1 MWDLHMKDKHRVVL
15 LPSGKRGDVPHNTTI
30 LEAAR
35 SLGVDIESICGGR
48 QVCGKCLASPEFGQF
63 AKHGITSDEGSV
75 TPPDAVEVAYAE
87 QNNLNLGECRLSCA
101 ARVLGDMVINV
112 PEQSLAR
119 KQSIRKA
126 AGELTVEVDPVCRL
140 AYVEIEPAQL
150 GSRSDWHRIKQ
161 ALVEQHDITGVTIDP
176 LLLPRLQNAIRG
188 GKWSVTVVVWN
199 DQQVIAVYPGY
210 TEQIYGLAVDVGS
223 TTLAGHLCDLRT
235 GEVLVTTS
243 VMNPQ
248 VRYGEDLMSR
258 VSFGMMNSNGVDR
271 MHRAVVK
278 ALNDLATAAAEEA
291 GVATDT
297 IVDVVL
303 AGNTVM
309 HHLLLGIDP
318 VELGG
323 APFALATEEAID
335 TRARDLGLTAIARG
349 GMVHVLPCIAGH
361 VGADNTAVLLASNAT
376 FEDGLVDL
384 IVDIGTNA
392 EILLV
397 NNGAVTSA
405 SSPTGPAFEGAQI
418 KHGQRAATGAIERVR
433 IDPATGQPRYKVIG
447 DERWSHEIADD
458 ETLSPTGICG
468 SGIIE
473 VIAEMYLT
481 GIIDPSG
488 LFTAQAVESNPLV
501 QMNGKTA
508 ELLLVPA
515 EKSANGEAI
524 SVTQQDIRAIQLA
537 KAALYAGVK
546 LLMDEMGVTT
556 LDRVRLAGGFGSYID
571 PKYAM
576 ILGLVPDCNLER
588 IGAVGNAA
596 GDGARLALLSREQR
610 ALAQTLVEQVQYV
623 ETAVEPAFQEYFVAA
638 MAIPHAT
645 DAYPHL
651 VHLLPAV
658 TQPGTGEAES
668 RRKGGRRRRRAT

>member
-1 MWDLHMKDKHRVVL
+1 MKETHRVVL
-15 LPSGKRGDVPHNTTI
+15 LPSGRQGDVQHNTTI

-48 QVCGKCLASPEFGQF
+48 QVCGKCLVAPEYGQF
-63 AKHGITSDEGSV
+63 AKHGITSDETNV
-75 TPPDAVEVAYAE
+75 TPPDAVEVTYAE
-87 QNNLNLGECRLSCA
+87 QNGLNLNECRLSCA
-101 ARVLGDMVINV
+101 AHLLGDMVINV
-112 PEQSLAR
+112 PERSLAR
-119 KQSIRKA
+119 KQAIRKA
-126 AGELTVEVDPVCRL
+126 AGELAVEVDPVCRL
-140 AYVEIEPAQL
+140 AYVEIESAEL
-150 GSRSDWHRIKQ
+150 GSKSDWHRIKQ
-161 ALVEQHDITGVTIDP
+161 ALATQHGIEGVSIDP
-176 LLLPRLQNAIRG
+176 LLLPRLQKTLRD
-188 GKWSVTVVVWN
+188 GKWSVTIVVWN
-199 DQQVIAVYPGY
+199 DEQVISVYPGY
-210 TEQIYGLAVDVGS
+210 SEQIYGLAVDVGS

-235 GEVLVTTS
+235 GEVLATTS
-243 VMNPQ
+243 IMNPQ

-271 MHRAVVK
+271 MHKAVVK
-278 ALNDLATAAAEEA
+278 ALNDLAAAAAEEA
-291 GVATDT
+291 GIATDD

-323 APFALATEEAID
+323 APFALAMEDAID
-335 TRARDLGLTAIARG
+335 IRARDLGLNAIARG

-361 VGADNTAVLLASNAT
+361 VGADNTAVLLASHHT
-376 FEDGLVDL
+376 FKEDVVDL

-392 EILLV
+392 EILLAH
-397 NNGAVTSA
+397 NGQVTSA

-433 IDPATGQPRYKVIG
+433 IDPATGEPRYKVIG
-447 DERWSHEIADD
+447 DERWSNDLADD

-473 VIAEMYLT
+473 AIAEMYLV
-481 GIIDPSG
+481 GMIDTTG
-488 LFTAQAVESNPLV
+488 LFTPHAIESNPLV
-501 QMNGKTA
+501 RMNGKTG
-508 ELLLVPA
+508 EMILVPA
-515 EKSANGEAI
+515 DKSANGEAI
-524 SVTQQDIRAIQLA
+524 VVTQQDIRAIQLA

-546 LLMDEMGVTT
+546 LLMDHMAVTT
-556 LDRVRLAGGFGSYID
+556 LGRIRLAGGFGSYID

-576 ILGLVPDCNLER
+576 ILGLVPDCDLER

-596 GDGARLALLSREQR
+596 GDGARLALLSQEQR
-610 ALAQTLVEQVQYV
+610 ALAQTLVEAVQYV
-623 ETAVEPAFQEYFVAA
+623 ETAVEPAFQELFVAA
-638 MAIPHAT
+638 MGIPHAT

-651 VHLLPAV
+651 LHLLPAV
-658 TQPGTGEAES
+658 AVHGSGEAEP